1 MVDFSPLSSLNPV
14 SAMMTFVFGP
24 DLLLLLLLLLSTADA
39 TDTFFA
45 ASKTR
50 APPLFDEV
58 VMGRAVFSGAAFAI
72 LVDEL
77 DEDVAAILEDELDE
91 DVAAILE
98 DELDEDVAAILVE
111 LTGGIDCAALLATNW
126 PLLSRTTGSFFLTG
140 IFRASFRE
148 IEGAFLSSAISH
160 NRSDLLTLSNNS
172 SISSGS
178 RGVS

>member
-1 MVDFSPLSSLNPV
+1 MRW
-14 SAMMTFVFGP
+14 
-24 DLLLLLLLLLSTADA
+24 LLLLLLSTADA
-39 TDTFFA
+39 TDAFFA
-45 ASKTR
+45 ASRTR

-77 DEDVAAILEDELDE
+77 DEDI
-91 DVAAILE
+91 AAILE

>member
-1 MVDFSPLSSLNPV
+1 
-14 SAMMTFVFGP
+14 
-24 DLLLLLLLLLSTADA
+24 
-39 TDTFFA
+39 
-45 ASKTR
+45 
-50 APPLFDEV
+50 
-58 VMGRAVFSGAAFAI
+58 MGRAVFSGAAFAI

-77 DEDVAAILEDELDE
+77 DEDIAAILVDELDE
-91 DVAAILE
+91 DEA
-98 DELDEDVAAILVE
+98 DEAAILVE